1 MAPTATLL
9 GVLRANLSLQREL
22 VLGGS
27 TAAFIRYND
36 LILFFWDHSQHDA
49 ENREKHLRAA
59 LFSLCKDLA
68 LLGYPGWSEP
78 EKITNGD
85 EINPDVAKGSVA
97 YILYNKS
104 RFETTVDAYR
114 FGTTDCNVIEANA
127 RRLESVPGAP
137 VLLKAR
143 LLQDRLEMLR
153 HDLQR
158 IFESEISITS
168 DRDTAVWIDNICI
181 GGILEY
187 LVDGEL
193 KKFMADME
201 ESGCGVWRW
210 EHFQRRDYR
219 MKDSILMYREDVSRV
234 VALRKVRSLSA
245 GNVDQVQRM
254 HPRR

>member
-9 GVLRANLSLQREL
+9 GVLRATLSLQPGL

-36 LILFFWDHSQHDA
+36 LILFFWDHSQPDA
-49 ENREKHLRAA
+49 EAREKYLRAA

-68 LLGYPGWSEP
+68 LLGYLGWSQP

-85 EINPDVAKGSVA
+85 EINPAVAKGSVA

-127 RRLESVPGAP
+127 RRLELVPGAP
-137 VLLKAR
+137 VLQKAR
-143 LLQDRLEMLR
+143 LLQDRFEVLR
-153 HDLQR
+153 HALQR
-158 IFESEISITS
+158 VFESEISITS

-193 KKFMADME
+193 KNCMADME

-210 EHFQRRDYR
+210 EHFERRDYR
-219 MKDSILMYREDVSRV
+219 MKDSILMYREDVPRV
-234 VALRKVRSLSA
+234 VALHKVRSLPA
-245 GNVDQVQRM
+245 GNINQVQRM
-254 HPRR
+254 HPKR